1 MQCNAHELRKRAP
14 VGPRT
19 LTERTAIFSSS
30 LFERDCA
37 QAGLPKGSLVS
48 PALVKIIKAQNQALA
63 LHSAERD
70 AKGLHSDQRIRHADW
85 VGR

>member
-1 MQCNAHELRKRAP
+1 MNSKRPP
-14 VGPRT
+14 VEAGT
-19 LTERTAIFSSS
+19 LIERTAIINSS

-63 LHSAERD
+63 LHSAERER
-70 AKGLHSDQRIRHADW
+70 KRIAQ
-85 VGR
+85 